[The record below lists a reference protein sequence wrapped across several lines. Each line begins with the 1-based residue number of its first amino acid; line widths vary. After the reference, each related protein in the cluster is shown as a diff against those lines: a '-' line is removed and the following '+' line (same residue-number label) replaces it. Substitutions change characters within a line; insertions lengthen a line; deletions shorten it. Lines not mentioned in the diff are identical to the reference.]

1 MQDNSIS
8 SDTEPDSSGETK
20 IYANLDSLSVGGIPP
35 AVGDSVDLTVKGT
48 VSSVEGSVACISPD
62 EINGQPA
69 PSAPGN
75 KNESLDQQ
83 GARLGAKAQADDQ
96 ASAY

>member
-1 MQDNSIS
+1 MEDNSIS

-20 IYANLDSLSVGGIPP
+20 IYANLDSLSVGGTPP

-48 VSSVEGSVACISPD
+48 VSSVEGTIACISPD

-69 PSAPGN
+69 PSAPSN

-83 GARLGAKAQADDQ
+83 RNRLGAKAAQDDQ
-96 ASAY
+96 ANGY